1 MLLVLQLCAKCK
13 SSRGMR
19 IAFVDLA
26 AWDYSIN
33 APASVPLGG
42 SQSALCYLAKE
53 LARLG
58 HEVTLVNRTTLTGIS
73 DGVTYCPV
81 TSVAAAKNSPNVTWL
96 SCKTQPGRQPKSEPN
111 WPQALD

>member
-1 MLLVLQLCAKCK
+1 
-13 SSRGMR
+13 MR

-26 AWDYSIN
+26 AWDYTVD

-58 HEVTLVNRTTLTGIS
+58 HQVSLVNRTTRVRRSLSLAANLIS
-73 DGVTYCPV
+73 P
-81 TSVAAAKNSPNVTWL
+81 SAS
-96 SCKTQPGRQPKSEPN
+96 SERSN
-111 WPQALD
+111 RLR